1 MDSKR
6 TIIDFSDMLVQV
18 RILPLDDD
26 PWLMIKIFISTKSS
40 SRTSI
45 KLSDFTIMLS
55 CYNWMAYHT
64 LAYNVL
70 PGKELFYSNL
80 MGFYLNHLNSL
91 VSISTPQLTE
101 NFNQACWNQSNDL
114 QFPMRFANWLFHHK
128 FLLNPLSLSRL
139 TQTII

>member
-1 MDSKR
+1 VDSKR

-101 NFNQACWNQSNDL
+101 NFNQAY
-114 QFPMRFANWLFHHK
+114 
-128 FLLNPLSLSRL
+128 
-139 TQTII
+139 